1 MPRLTVWMVRA
12 ALLQLGL
19 GVTLGLLLLS
29 SKGGLLDARVW
40 LLLGSHIELM
50 VFGWL
55 MQLALGVAY
64 WILPRF
70 THEPR
75 YGSTRLGWVGFVLMN
90 IGVVLILVS
99 NWIPDLP
106 ALHPIGRLVELV
118 AALALV
124 RVLWPRVKAFGA

>member
-12 ALLQLGL
+12 ALLQLGI
-19 GVTLGLLLLS
+19 GVTLGMLLLS
-29 SKGGLLDARVW
+29 TKGGLLDPRFW

-55 MQLALGVAY
+55 MQFALGVAY
-64 WILPRF
+64 WILPRH

-75 YGSTRLGWVGFVLMN
+75 HGNTRLGWVGFVLMN
-90 IGVVLILVS
+90 AGVVLILAS

-106 ALHPIGRLVELV
+106 ALHPVGRLVELV

-124 RVLWPRVKAFGA
+124 WVLWPRVKAFGM